1 MNIWKSHIHHFHLD
15 HNAPHL
21 LLNILHSHC
30 FQFFLGITVVPR
42 EIEDNGYAKFWGGKQ
57 GSLWSMWEWWIS
69 NCSLKKWMKEGR
81 LSYRCQACRQVE
93 PLIFVLPMQHSTNW
107 E

>member
-30 FQFFLGITVVPR
+30 FQFFMGITVVPR
-42 EIEDNGYAKFWGGKQ
+42 EIKDTVMQNFGG
-57 GSLWSMWEWWIS
+57 WTRFIMVYVR
-69 NCSLKKWMKEGR
+69 M
-81 LSYRCQACRQVE
+81 V
-93 PLIFVLPMQHSTNW
+93 NW
-107 E
+107 